1 MTAGSHPCRK
11 PSKRQILGSGTIV
24 EWSRPKELDSVFSR
38 YLSNTLVYATGTVR
52 DAVA

>member
-1 MTAGSHPCRK
+1 MPQAFKATDPRLWDHCGMA
-11 PSKRQILGSGTIV
+11 
-24 EWSRPKELDSVFSR
+24 RPKELDSVFSR